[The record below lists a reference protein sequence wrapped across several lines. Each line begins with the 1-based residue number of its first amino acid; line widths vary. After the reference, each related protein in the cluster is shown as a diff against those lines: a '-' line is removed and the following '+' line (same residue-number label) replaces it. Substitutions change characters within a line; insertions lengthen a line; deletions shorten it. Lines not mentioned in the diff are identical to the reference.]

1 MNYAEL
7 TAAVVSTIGN
17 AFDQAD
23 MDRFCRLAEQKIYN
37 AVQIPALRRNMTGS
51 MSAGNPYLTLPDDY
65 LYTYSLAVIDPT
77 SGEYSFLTNVDV
89 NYIREMF
96 PSPTQT
102 NRPRNYAQFDADS
115 LILGPTPDQ
124 AYAVELHFGFYPES
138 IVTAGTSWL
147 GENFDSALLNGMLC
161 EASRFIKEEQDVVA
175 LYDKLFVDS
184 MVQLKQLGDGKL
196 RQDTF
201 RTPQVRVPV
210 T

>member
-1 MNYAEL
+1 MNYTEL
-7 TAAVVSTIGN
+7 AAAVVSTIGN
-17 AFDQAD
+17 TFDQAD
-23 MDRFCRLAEQKIYN
+23 LDRFCHLTEQKIYN
-37 AVQIPALRRNMTGS
+37 AVQIPALRKNMTGS

-65 LYTYSLAVIDPT
+65 LYTYSLAVIDPI
-77 SGEYSFLTNVDV
+77 SGEYLFLTNVDV

-102 NRPRNYAQFDADS
+102 AKPRNYAQFDADS
-115 LILGPTPDQ
+115 LLLGPTPDDG
-124 AYAVELHFGFYPES
+124 YAVELHFGFYPES
-138 IVTAGTSWL
+138 IVTAGTSWV
-147 GENFDSALLNGMLC
+147 GDNFDSALLNGMLA
-161 EASRFIKEEQDVVA
+161 EAARFIKEEQDVVA

-201 RTPQVRVPV
+201 RTPQVRIPV